1 MHGIAVAHQQDLFVV
16 HHDTFSAVGSQL
28 RELSDASGSRGH
40 GRFLADGGM
49 TNGSAGGARRA
60 SARRAATRLSG
71 RRTPMVQQ
79 SMCPNAR
86 ACTSAVSSPVTL
98 WRTAEVR

>member
-1 MHGIAVAHQQDLFVV
+1 MHCIAIAHQQNLFVV

-49 TNGSAGGARRA
+49 SNGSAGRARRA

-86 ACTSAVSSPVTL
+86 CTSAVSSPVTL